1 MITTSNTTSKLFEYD
16 KSFSCTVG
24 GMDEAG
30 RGPLAGPVVCAC
42 CIMPL
47 DSMIDGINDS
57 KKVSEKNRER
67 LFDEIISKALAYGVG
82 IVEHDVIDEINILEA
97 TKLGMK
103 RAFDGMTVK
112 PEIMLIDAVK
122 LELSVPSKSLIK
134 GDAQSYNIA
143 AASIIAKVTRD
154 RIMREYDSLY
164 PQYGF
169 SKNKGYG
176 TKVHTDA
183 IGTIG
188 SCPIH
193 RRTFIRKFENV
204 EKR

>member
-97 TKLGMK
+97 TKLGM
-103 RAFDGMTVK
+103 
-112 PEIMLIDAVK
+112 LIDAVK

>member
-1 MITTSNTTSKLFEYD
+1 MTATSKLFDYD
-16 KSFSCTVG
+16 KAFSCVVG

-57 KKVSEKNRER
+57 KKVSEKSRER
-67 LFDEIISKALAYGVG
+67 LYDIIVDIAVAYGVG
-82 IVEHDVIDEINILEA
+82 IVEPSVIDEINILQA

-103 RAFDGMTVK
+103 KAFENMTEK
-112 PEIMLIDAVK
+112 PEMLLIDAVK
-122 LELSVPSKSLIK
+122 LELPIPVRSIIK

-154 RIMREYDSLY
+154 RIMREYDLLY

-169 SKNKGYG
+169 AKNKGYG

-183 IGTIG
+183 IARVGR
-188 SCPIH
+188 CPIH

-204 EKR
+204 EEG

>member
-1 MITTSNTTSKLFEYD
+1 MSITSKLFEYD
-16 KSFSCTVG
+16 RSFSCLVG

-30 RGPLAGPVVCAC
+30 RGPLAGPVICAC

-47 DSMIDGINDS
+47 DVMIDGINDS
-57 KKVSEKNRER
+57 KKVSEKVRER
-67 LFDEIISKALAYGVG
+67 LYDEITDKCLAYGVG
-82 IVEHDVIDEINILEA
+82 IVEHDVIDEINILQA

-103 RAFDGMTVK
+103 KAFENMQVK
-112 PEIMLIDAVK
+112 PEVLLIDAVK
-122 LELSVPSKSLIK
+122 VELPVAIRSIIK

-154 RIMREYDSLY
+154 RMMREYDMLY

-169 SKNKGYG
+169 AKNKGYG

-183 IGTIG
+183 IKSFG

-193 RRTFIRKFENV
+193 RRTFIRKFEDV
-204 EKR
+204 